1 MMIDAPSY
9 DTDGEEGEV
18 EDMILTDSNSESI
31 MEYVNSM
38 M

>member
-9 DTDGEEGEV
+9 DTEEEEGEV

>member
-9 DTDGEEGEV
+9 DIDDEEGE